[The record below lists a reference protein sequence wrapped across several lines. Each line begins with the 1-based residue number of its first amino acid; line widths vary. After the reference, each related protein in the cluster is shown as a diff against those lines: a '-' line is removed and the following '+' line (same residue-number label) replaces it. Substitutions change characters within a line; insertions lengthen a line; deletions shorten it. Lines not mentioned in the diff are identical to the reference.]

1 MDPKEEAESACP
13 EQDASDFD
21 DFGVSGGIGEDVD
34 EEAEDSD
41 EELEDHG
48 LLLSLTSCDVFDFIM
63 VMAALEKE
71 ALEVARARAAS
82 ARRYAEAFPGFVHAS
97 DVKFQEV
104 KWQYENEG
112 IKAVRPIESKVDR

>member
-1 MDPKEEAESACP
+1 M
-13 EQDASDFD
+13 
-21 DFGVSGGIGEDVD
+21 
-34 EEAEDSD
+34 
-41 EELEDHG
+41 
-48 LLLSLTSCDVFDFIM
+48 SLTDYGLF
-63 VMAALEKE
+63 MAAFEKE

-82 ARRYAEAFPGFVHAS
+82 AKRYAEAFPGFVHAG